1 MKILIT
7 GGVKSG
13 KSFNAEKRILEI
25 AKGEIPIYLATTVLI
40 DHEMEKRVEV
50 HRKRRGEKFKTIEES
65 LFLTAAL
72 KNKKAPV
79 LIECMT
85 MWLNNA
91 MHNEFSEKRILSELK
106 NLLSLDNDLIFVLNE
121 VGMGIIPDNLLARE
135 FADLSGRVGQ
145 RLGESCDE
153 VNLCVAGKLLR
164 LK

>member
-121 VGMGIIPDNLLARE
+121 VGMGIIPDNILARE

-145 RLGESCDE
+145 RLSESCDE